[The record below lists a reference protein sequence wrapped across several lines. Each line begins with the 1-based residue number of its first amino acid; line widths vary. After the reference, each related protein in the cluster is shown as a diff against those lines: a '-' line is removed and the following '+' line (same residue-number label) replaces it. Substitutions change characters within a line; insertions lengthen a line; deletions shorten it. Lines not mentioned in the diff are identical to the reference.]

1 MVIIFPLIYLF
12 SFLTALTSIIKGK
25 KEDAWLFLIFGLPLY
40 ITSLIVTFDSA
51 PRIMVTIFQSFK
63 ELLILVLLAAQIYT
77 LKRRVK
83 FHVIDYLVLA
93 YFAYTFLY
101 VILPIGENGFTGR
114 LIAFK
119 SFSFFP
125 LIYFCGRLL
134 DLKRVYVSRFFHFI
148 VYVALAAAIVTIL
161 ELVTSQH
168 FQTRIGFADFYYYIY
183 NFEPSG
189 SYGLSFTFETD
200 TGMRR
205 FASFY
210 ANPLEHAAATI
221 LALSVILALHT
232 TDENKIRFDNFG
244 LIAFGATLVSIFLAL
259 SRSSF
264 LSYFLVIYYYALL
277 TKKRQLLNLIH
288 FIGVM
293 VVLYVLFL
301 LNNKDVQ
308 EFIIS
313 TLTFTKSSSVGHIIE
328 WVEGI
333 NAIVNSPLGLGLG
346 SSGGAPGGDN
356 IGGENQ
362 LIIIGVQAGVIAMG
376 IYLITYIALVRNAW
390 KLVNKVKGKEKRICL
405 AVVLLKLGFIIPL
418 MTSELESSAYIAYMT
433 WFISGIF
440 VSILVKYKQE
450 FLVQMTPAAL
460 NTNTESN

>member
-12 SFLTALTSIIKGK
+12 SFLTALTSIVKGK

-40 ITSLIVTFDSA
+40 ITSLIITFDSA

-63 ELLILVLLAAQIYT
+63 ELLILALLAMQIYT
-77 LKRRVK
+77 LKRRIK
-83 FHVIDYLVLA
+83 LHLIDYLVLA

-101 VILPIGENGFTGR
+101 VLLPIGENSLSSR

-134 DLKRVYVSRFFHFI
+134 DLKKVYVSKYFHFI
-148 VYVALAAAIVTIL
+148 VYVALAAAFVTVL
-161 ELVTSQH
+161 EVVTSQH
-168 FQTRIGFADFYYYIY
+168 FQTRIGFADFYYYTY

-232 TDENKIRFDNFG
+232 TDENRIRFDSFG
-244 LIAFGATLVSIFLAL
+244 LIAFGATMISIFLAL

-264 LSYFLVIYYYALL
+264 VSYFLVIYYYALL
-277 TKKRQLLNLIH
+277 TRKRQLLNLIH
-288 FIGVM
+288 FIGAL
-293 VVLYVLFL
+293 VVLYFLFL

-313 TLTFTKSSSVGHIIE
+313 TLTFTNSSSVGHIIE
-328 WVEGI
+328 WVEGV
-333 NAIVNSPLGLGLG
+333 NAIINNPLGLGLG
-346 SSGGAPGGDN
+346 SSGGAAGGDN
-356 IGGENQ
+356 VGGENQ

-376 IYLITYIALVRNAW
+376 IYLATYIALVRNAW
-390 KLVNKVKGKEKRICL
+390 KSFGKLKGKEKRICL
-405 AVVLLKLGFIIPL
+405 ALVLLKLGFIIPL

-433 WFISGIF
+433 WFISGLF
-440 VSILVKYKQE
+440 VSILVKHKQE
-450 FLVQMTPAAL
+450 LSDQKDIVGL
-460 NTNTESN
+460 NTKTE